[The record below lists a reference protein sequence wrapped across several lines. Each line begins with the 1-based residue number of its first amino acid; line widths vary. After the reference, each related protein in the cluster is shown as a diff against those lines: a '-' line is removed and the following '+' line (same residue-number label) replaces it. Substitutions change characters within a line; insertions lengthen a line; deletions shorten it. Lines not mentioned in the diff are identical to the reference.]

1 MSWWASQAIEFGSD
15 GKMLVDTEE
24 NRWVIPSV
32 DALPPADREKF
43 LKQQQEL
50 ERQLKQDGQANREAL
65 REQLKASLKAVNVTL
80 TSDEVT
86 YLELA

>member
-1 MSWWASQAIEFGSD
+1 MPFPASPFSTVEEAISDFRD

-43 LKQQQEL
+43 LHY
-50 ERQLKQDGQANREAL
+50 
-65 REQLKASLKAVNVTL
+65 V
-80 TSDEVT
+80 
-86 YLELA
+86 YW